1 MFQCN
6 IISSYRPTANVLTL
20 LMSCISTSISLK
32 DIINLSRKNYKYKY
46 FRAQNT
52 RVGLSNICYTTDY
65 TEPETPKLFSR
76 NANIGDLTLNL
87 YKEGLLEIQY
97 SFIPKKDIKNLQIT
111 INIKD
116 DESTVLNTQIKN
128 LGNVIEGNQYFFT
141 VKLTEL
147 SLSGFFDANNLTMAV
162 TGGTVSYFS

>member
-1 MFQCN
+1 MDKETRSGLKTLGCSIGIA
-6 IISSYRPTANVLTL
+6 IISILLIVSIVLIIQFANEIDTNSKSDNKPSSTVNSNSSY
-20 LMSCISTSISLK
+20 
-32 DIINLSRKNYKYKY
+32 
-46 FRAQNT
+46 
-52 RVGLSNICYTTDY
+52 TDY

>member
-1 MFQCN
+1 M
-6 IISSYRPTANVLTL
+6 
-20 LMSCISTSISLK
+20 
-32 DIINLSRKNYKYKY
+32 
-46 FRAQNT
+46 
-52 RVGLSNICYTTDY
+52 
-65 TEPETPKLFSR
+65 
-76 NANIGDLTLNL
+76 
-87 YKEGLLEIQY
+87 EIQY

-116 DESTVLNTQIKN
+116 DEITVLNTQIKN

-147 SLSGFFDANNLTMAV
+147 SLSGFFDANNPTMAV

>member
-1 MFQCN
+1 MDKENRSGLKSLGCSAGIALIVILLVIAIVLIVQFAN
-6 IISSYRPTANVLTL
+6 NKGTGNSESDNKTSSTVDSNSSY
-20 LMSCISTSISLK
+20 
-32 DIINLSRKNYKYKY
+32 
-46 FRAQNT
+46 
-52 RVGLSNICYTTDY
+52 TDY

-76 NANIGDLTLNL
+76 SANIGDLTINK

-97 SFIPKKDIKNLQIT
+97 SFVPKKDIKNLQIT

-116 DESTVLNTQIKN
+116 EESNILNTQIKN

-141 VKLTEL
+141 VQLTEL
-147 SLSGFFDANNLTMAV
+147 SLSGYFNANNLTLAV

>member
-1 MFQCN
+1 MDKETRSGLKTLGCSIGIA
-6 IISSYRPTANVLTL
+6 IISILLIVAIVLIIQFANKIDTNSKSDNKASSTVNSNSSY
-20 LMSCISTSISLK
+20 
-32 DIINLSRKNYKYKY
+32 
-46 FRAQNT
+46 
-52 RVGLSNICYTTDY
+52 TDY

-97 SFIPKKDIKNLQIT
+97 SFIPIT

-116 DESTVLNTQIKN
+116 AENTVLNTQIKN
-128 LGNVIEGNQYFFT
+128 LGNVIEGSQYFFT